1 MANYQHLGNDTCYL
15 IENKR
20 PRTLFNYQKSIRAL
34 LQTDFGTLNIIM
46 MLTSAHPLPSPPPS
60 LLSHYENNA
69 LTMEAQN
76 VIVYNQYS
84 FLITSLS
91 LSILKSVLRCPPY
104 IK

>member
-20 PRTLFNYQKSIRAL
+20 PRTLFNYQKYIRGH

-46 MLTSAHPLPSPPPS
+46 MLTSAHPLPSPS
-60 LLSHYENNA
+60 LLSYYENNA
-69 LTMEAQN
+69 LTIEAQN

-91 LSILKSVLRCPPY
+91 LSILKSVLRFPPY